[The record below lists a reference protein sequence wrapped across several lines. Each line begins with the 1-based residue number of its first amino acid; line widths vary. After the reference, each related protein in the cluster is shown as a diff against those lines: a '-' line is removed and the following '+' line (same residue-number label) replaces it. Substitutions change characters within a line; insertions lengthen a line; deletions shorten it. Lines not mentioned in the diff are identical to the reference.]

1 MYFTTAYFAVFAPKI
16 AGTPNRGPIRV
27 HKALAWVHGAGMIL
41 TPILGTLAYDQ
52 RNRGEKVH
60 GIASAHGAVAATT
73 GIAYGL
79 AVLSVSIK
87 F

>member
-1 MYFTTAYFAVFAPKI
+1 
-16 AGTPNRGPIRV
+16 
-27 HKALAWVHGAGMIL
+27 MIL
-41 TPILGTLAYDQ
+41 TPILGALAYDQ

-60 GIASAHGAVAATT
+60 GIANAHAPVAVAT

-79 AVLSVSIK
+79 AILSVSIK